1 MAGRNQVRGD
11 VDATNPGASPR
22 GWQGGCPVAAT
33 KIEDVHPGA
42 NIQCGDE
49 RVSAVPHGC
58 GEAGEI
64 ALLPQCPVRV
74 DRRICHGQNLSF
86 SKATVQ
92 FVAIVNRSPVVIGIS
107 TAGAAPVLGQAIR
120 RRIETLRSEE
130 HTSETPVTNAH
141 LVCRLLLAKKKT

>member
-1 MAGRNQVRGD
+1 MRISDWSSD
-11 VDATNPGASPR
+11 VCSSDL
-22 GWQGGCPVAAT
+22 
-33 KIEDVHPGA
+33 

-92 FVAIVNRSPVVIGIS
+92 FVASRHSLAIAS
-107 TAGAAPVLGQAIR
+107 T
-120 RRIETLRSEE
+120 
-130 HTSETPVTNAH
+130 
-141 LVCRLLLAKKKT
+141 CRLSVTQPPTRTCIWGWGARRDRKSVGQGKRVSGRVDIGCWGSIKKKK

>member
-1 MAGRNQVRGD
+1 MNACRNQNRGD
-11 VDATNPGASPR
+11 VDAKDRGASPR
-22 GWQGGCPVAAT
+22 GWQGGWPVVAT

-86 SKATVQ
+86 SKAPVQ
-92 FVAIVNRSPVVIGIS
+92 FVASRHSLAIAS
-107 TAGAAPVLGQAIR
+107 T
-120 RRIETLRSEE
+120 RSEE
-130 HTSETPVTNAH
+130 HTSE
-141 LVCRLLLAKKKT
+141 LQSLMRLSYAVLFLNKRRTA